1 MSFYSSV
8 LRNSN
13 DLNNDLNNAKYSR
26 KETFQINPVP
36 SDIANNVQKQS
47 VCQALSI
54 TKISVELDKVQP
66 CNCMKKKD

>member
-13 DLNNDLNNAKYSR
+13 DLNNDLNNAKYNR

-54 TKISVELDKVQP
+54 TKISVELDKVQA